1 MMAKATTS
9 NNSNDAKTNASNSSN
24 DNTTAQAAGDN
35 PSKFQPTDEAN
46 MDLVSLDP
54 EDGLNQLFVDCI
66 KDLYWAENHLV
77 KAIPK
82 MINAASLPSL
92 QDALTMHLEETKGHV
107 ERLNQVFE
115 LLGEQPQAKKCD
127 AMEGLTK
134 EGEGTIEST
143 DPGTPA
149 RNQGI
154 IMSAQKVEHYEIS
167 SYTGLTNLA
176 NKLGKSDVA
185 AILATTLE
193 EEIASDDKLGAIA
206 ESDVTISGAEET
218 DNK

>member
-1 MMAKATTS
+1 MAKS
-9 NNSNDAKTNASNSSN
+9 NASKDLKEAKTNASNSGN
-24 DNTTAQAAGDN
+24 DTSAARPAADN
-35 PSKFQPTDEAN
+35 PSKFQPTDEAR
-46 MDLVSLDP
+46 MDLVALDP
-54 EDGLNQLFVDCI
+54 EDGLQQLFEDCI
-66 KDLYWAENHLV
+66 KDIYWAENHLV
-77 KAIPK
+77 KSIPK

-92 QDALTMHLEETKGHV
+92 QDALSAHLEETKGHV

-115 LLGEQPQAKKCD
+115 LLGLQPQAKKCD

-167 SYTGLTNLA
+167 SYTGLMNLA
-176 NKLGKSDVA
+176 SKLGHTDVA
-185 AILATTLE
+185 ELLASTLDE
-193 EEIASDDKLGAIA
+193 EQASDDKLGAIA
-206 ESDVTISGAEET
+206 ERDVKVAEP
-218 DNK
+218 KAAKH

>member
-1 MMAKATTS
+1 MAKKDDST
-9 NNSNDAKTNASNSSN
+9 NSQNAITNASNSRTDS
-24 DNTTAQAAGDN
+24 TTAHAATDN
-35 PSKFQPTDEAN
+35 RSKYAPTDEAN

-54 EDGLNQLFVDCI
+54 EDGLNQLFLDCI

-82 MINAASLPSL
+82 MVNAASLPSL
-92 QDALTMHLEETKGHV
+92 QTALSNHLQETIGHV

-167 SYTGLTNLA
+167 SYTGLYNLA
-176 NKLGKSDVA
+176 NKLGKTDVA
-185 AILATTLE
+185 ALLDVTLQ
-193 EEIASDDKLGAIA
+193 EEIASDDKLAAIA
-206 ESDVTISGAEET
+206 ESDVTLSEET
-218 DNK
+218 DADNL

>member
-1 MMAKATTS
+1 MAKATDSKT
-9 NNSNDAKTNASNSSN
+9 NTNAKTNASNSTN
-24 DNTTAQAAGDN
+24 NTSAAQAAADN
-35 PSKFQPTDEAN
+35 PSKFEPTDEAK
-46 MDLVSLDP
+46 MDVVNLEP

-82 MINAASLPSL
+82 MVNAASLPAL
-92 QDALTMHLEETKGHV
+92 QEALQTHLEETKGHV
-107 ERLNQVFE
+107 ERLEQVFD
-115 LLGEQPQAKKCD
+115 LLGEKPQAKKCD

-143 DPGTPA
+143 DAGTPA

-167 SYTGLTNLA
+167 SYTGLAALA
-176 NKLGKSDVA
+176 RKLGKNDVA
-185 AILATTLE
+185 DVLETTLQE
-193 EEIASDDKLGAIA
+193 EVASDDKLAGIA
-206 ESDVTISGAEET
+206 DKDVTTSGKSARI
-218 DNK
+218 KS

>member
-1 MMAKATTS
+1 MAKKDDST
-9 NNSNDAKTNASNSSN
+9 NSQDAITNASNSRTES
-24 DNTTAQAAGDN
+24 TTAHAATDN
-35 PSKFQPTDEAN
+35 RSKYASTDEAN

-54 EDGLNQLFVDCI
+54 EDGLNQLFLDCI

-82 MINAASLPSL
+82 MVNAASLPSL
-92 QDALTMHLEETKGHV
+92 QTALSNHLQETIGHV

-167 SYTGLTNLA
+167 SYTGLFNLA
-176 NKLGKSDVA
+176 NKLGKTDVA
-185 AILATTLE
+185 ALLDVTLQ
-193 EEIASDDKLGAIA
+193 EEIASDDKLAAIA
-206 ESDVTISGAEET
+206 ESDVTLSEET
-218 DNK
+218 DADNL

>member
-1 MMAKATTS
+1 MAKKDDST
-9 NNSNDAKTNASNSSN
+9 NSQNAITNASNSRTDS
-24 DNTTAQAAGDN
+24 TTAHAATDN
-35 PSKFQPTDEAN
+35 RSKYAPTDEAN

-54 EDGLNQLFVDCI
+54 EDGLNQLFLDCI

-82 MINAASLPSL
+82 MVNAASLPSL
-92 QDALTMHLEETKGHV
+92 QTALSNHLQETIGHV

-167 SYTGLTNLA
+167 SYTGLHNLA
-176 NKLGKSDVA
+176 NKLGKTDVA
-185 AILATTLE
+185 ALLDVTLQ
-193 EEIASDDKLGAIA
+193 EEIASDDKLAAIA
-206 ESDVTISGAEET
+206 ESDVTLSEET
-218 DNK
+218 DADNL